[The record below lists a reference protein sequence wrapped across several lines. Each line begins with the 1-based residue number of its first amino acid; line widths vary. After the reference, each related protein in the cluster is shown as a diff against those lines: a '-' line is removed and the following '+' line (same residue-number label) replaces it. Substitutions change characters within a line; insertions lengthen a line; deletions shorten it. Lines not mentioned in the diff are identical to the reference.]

1 MTLLNSIGS
10 KKNLKKIRE
19 IRYQPDFP
27 LVYDETHGPYRMI
40 TSLEMSI
47 QKDFENLLLTS
58 PGEWPMNPEI
68 GVGLRE
74 LLFENHGSSLVTGLE
89 SKIRRQVER
98 FLPSV
103 EIYKVDLT
111 TTAQEKDENLLKIK
125 LIYSILGG
133 TVVTSTVDASAN
145 KEVVVKINSVDKYST
160 SFRDRSTDLQSHMT
174 EI

>member
-1 MTLLNSIGS
+1 MTLSNSIHS
-10 KKNLKKIRE
+10 NMNLNKLRD

-27 LVYDETHGPYRMI
+27 LVYDGAHGPYKMI

-68 GVGLRE
+68 GVGLRQ
-74 LLFENHGSSLVTGLE
+74 LLFENHGASLVTGLE
-89 SKIRRQVER
+89 AKIRRQVEK

-103 EIYKVDLT
+103 AIIKVDLT
-111 TTAQEKDENLLKIK
+111 TSPEEKDENLLKIK

-133 TVVTSTVDASAN
+133 TVMTSTVDTSAN
-145 KEVVVKINSVDKYST
+145 KTINININSVDKYSS
-160 SFRDRSTDLQSHMT
+160 SFRDRSTELQSHMT